1 MNIIVII
8 KLRKKGKARWRLRNL
23 RKGGKGDKRNSSFPA
38 APMPV
43 MKKTIKTGKLLT
55 VLFKMI
61 SCVQD
66 LGLRFDLKLK
76 YSSNIS
82 HPIATY
88 ELLIY
93 RGPLYRG
100 THVPDSLNF
109 KSSRFLF
116 GGGGHFAVG
125 TQLFRIFNPV
135 SCHLSPFLTVL
146 CRCFKPI
153 SLVRILPSANRAL
166 ITQLLNQGSLP
177 VVLSYES

>member
-8 KLRKKGKARWRLRNL
+8 KLRKKGKTRWPLRNL
-23 RKGGKGDKRNSSFPA
+23 RKGGKGDKGNSSFPA
-38 APMPV
+38 APIR
-43 MKKTIKTGKLLT
+43 MKKTLKTGKLLT

-109 KSSRFLF
+109 KTSRFAF
-116 GGGGHFAVG
+116 WGGGHFAVG
-125 TQLFRIFNPV
+125 TQLFRIFNPF